1 MASSLIDDRASTTDL
16 EAAGEGDRALLDRFL
31 NDRDEAAFE
40 RLVARHGPK
49 VMGACR
55 RRLGPGQ
62 DAEDAY
68 QATFLLL
75 ATRGGSIHSTGD
87 LGGWL
92 CGVARRVAARARMK
106 ADRRRR
112 LEGASVDLSRVAD
125 RRERGPADDLRP
137 ALRAEIE
144 RLPEKYR
151 RPIELCY
158 WDGLTSEQAATLL
171 RCPAGTLKWRL
182 AQARQDLRGRLGRAG
197 ISLAALLAWVARP
210 RSATASAAPVA
221 PPVLLD
227 EAAVELVSRARE
239 DAAASAPAASPVA
252 APAAA
257 RGRGLIRL
265 IPLLILA
272 AAFFA
277 YAWEGRTFA
286 RVHELATSLGLVEAP
301 RGCH

>member
-1 MASSLIDDRASTTDL
+1 MASSLIDDRASTTD
-16 EAAGEGDRALLDRFL
+16 AVAGEGDRALLDRFL

-40 RLVARHGPK
+40 RLVARHGLK
-49 VMGACR
+49 VLAACR

-68 QATFLLL
+68 QATLLLL
-75 ATRGGSIHSTGD
+75 ATRGGSIRSTGD
-87 LGGWL
+87 LGAWL

-106 ADRRRR
+106 ADRLRR
-112 LEGASVDLSRVAD
+112 LEGAPVDFSRVAD

-182 AQARQDLRGRLGRAG
+182 AQAREDLRGRLGRAG
-197 ISLAALLAWVARP
+197 IALAALLAWMARP
-210 RSATASAAPVA
+210 RPASASEAPVA
-221 PPVLLD
+221 PPARLD
-227 EAAVELVSRARE
+227 EAAVELASRARE
-239 DAAASAPAASPVA
+239 AAASAPASSPAVP
-252 APAAA
+252 PAGA
-257 RGRGLIRL
+257 RGRRLIRL

-277 YAWEGRTFA
+277 YVWEGRTFA
-286 RVHELATSLGLVEAP
+286 RVHELAASLGLVEAP